1 MNDFSNEVQFPEGLP
16 QLETVSLTPLERA
29 YYKVVF
35 LSNLF
40 ISILLIGIAIP
51 VVYLTNLNSF
61 YTLLIY
67 LGIGILI
74 LVLFVFSYF
83 SVRNK
88 GYALREKD
96 IMLRKGVLATNQTV
110 VPINRIQHVGIHE
123 GIVSRFFGLCE
134 LQIFTAGG
142 SSSDIS
148 IPGIPKSTAEKIKS
162 FLLNQISLEEEI
174 SDDVASVSDEL
185 MPNETDNSVSDGN

>member
-1 MNDFSNEVQFPEGLP
+1 MNDFSNAVRFPEGLP
-16 QLETVSLTPLERA
+16 QLETVPLTPLERS
-29 YYKVVF
+29 YFKVVY
-35 LSNLF
+35 LSNSF
-40 ISILLIGIAIP
+40 ISIVLLGIATL
-51 VVYLTNLNSF
+51 VKYFSNLDSF
-61 YTLLIY
+61 YTLLLF

-96 IMLRKGVLATNQTV
+96 IMLRKGVLANHQTV
-110 VPINRIQHVGIHE
+110 IPINRIQHVGIHE
-123 GIVSRFFGLCE
+123 GILSRFFGLCE

-148 IPGIPKSTAEKIKS
+148 IPGIPKSTAEKIKL
-162 FLLNQISLEEEI
+162 FLLNQISLEEDNVEVN
-174 SDDVASVSDEL
+174 SSDEL
-185 MPNETDNSVSDGN
+185 LPNETDNSVSDGN